1 MEGYYQMK
9 PRKAVGLGALELS
22 SHEKEILKRMLKN
35 YDGDGVGW
43 FETSRAFINTTM
55 NFQVP

>member
-35 YDGDGVGW
+35 YDGDGVG
-43 FETSRAFINTTM
+43 
-55 NFQVP
+55 